1 SYTVTPLTECCDAMS
16 QVCAMLY
23 FGTETMATKVQMI
36 AITTELVTD
45 IFYNL
50 SMIEHVKTQSYYEV

>member
-1 SYTVTPLTECCDAMS
+1 MS

-23 FGTETMATKVQMI
+23 FGTETMATKVQII
-36 AITTELVTD
+36 ASTTELATG

-50 SMIEHVKTQSYYEV
+50 CMIQNVKTQSYYEV

>member
-1 SYTVTPLTECCDAMS
+1 
-16 QVCAMLY
+16 MLY

-36 AITTELVTD
+36 AITTELVTG

-50 SMIEHVKTQSYYEV
+50 SVIEHVKTQSYYEV